1 MKKRTIK
8 TLFWLS
14 CTLVS
19 LTALSACSANSNNT
33 KSSSSAETATLKD
46 AAGHEVTI
54 PDDPKRIIG
63 SYLED
68 YLVALNV
75 TPVAQW
81 TVGNN
86 SDQGYLQEKLSDVPR
101 ISYDLPYE
109 DVLSYEP
116 GLLLIDSN
124 TMVEGDKYAQY
135 SKIAPT
141 YVVKNGENVSW
152 RDRLTD
158 IAKVL
163 HKEDQAKTVEK
174 DYDDLVKTTKQ
185 EFSGKINGKS
195 VAVLWVTNN
204 SAFMV
209 ADDRSSGQLLYHEL
223 GFSVPPLVSEI
234 SKTATADWSAVSL
247 EKLAELDADYLIL
260 VNSDQGADFFKDQVW
275 QNLKAVKEGNLW
287 EFGPE
292 SSWLYNGPIAY
303 TKMIED
309 VKNKLDENG

>member
-1 MKKRTIK
+1 MHN
-8 TLFWLS
+8 
-14 CTLVS
+14 
-19 LTALSACSANSNNT
+19 TA
-33 KSSSSAETATLKD
+33 KS
-46 AAGHEVTI
+46 
-54 PDDPKRIIG
+54 P
-63 SYLED
+63 
-68 YLVALNV
+68 
-75 TPVAQW
+75 
-81 TVGNN
+81 
-86 SDQGYLQEKLSDVPR
+86 
-101 ISYDLPYE
+101 
-109 DVLSYEP
+109 
-116 GLLLIDSN
+116 
-124 TMVEGDKYAQY
+124 
-135 SKIAPT
+135 PT

-195 VAVLWVTNN
+195 VAASLGHQQFR
-204 SAFMV
+204 AFMV

-275 QNLKAVKEGNLW
+275 QNLKAVKEGKSLGVW
-287 EFGPE
+287 
-292 SSWLYNGPIAY
+292 
-303 TKMIED
+303 T
-309 VKNKLDENG
+309 

>member
-1 MKKRTIK
+1 MTKESENDSHLSYKEEPNEKRTIK
-8 TLFWLS
+8 HFLAVLY
-14 CTLVS
+14 LVS

-116 GLLLIDSN
+116 DLLLIDSN

-135 SKIAPT
+135 SKIA
-141 YVVKNGENVSW
+141 
-152 RDRLTD
+152 
-158 IAKVL
+158 
-163 HKEDQAKTVEK
+163 
-174 DYDDLVKTTKQ
+174 
-185 EFSGKINGKS
+185 
-195 VAVLWVTNN
+195 
-204 SAFMV
+204 
-209 ADDRSSGQLLYHEL
+209 LL
-223 GFSVPPLVSEI
+223 
-234 SKTATADWSAVSL
+234 
-247 EKLAELDADYLIL
+247 
-260 VNSDQGADFFKDQVW
+260 
-275 QNLKAVKEGNLW
+275 
-287 EFGPE
+287 
-292 SSWLYNGPIAY
+292 
-303 TKMIED
+303 M
-309 VKNKLDENG
+309 